1 MAATGLT
8 VAATARRRPKTPGG
22 DRAEKG
28 LTGKVGPKAP
38 AWWAGREGWPR
49 KGAQAVSRPRREAP
63 RAGPVGGARKR
74 REEWA
79 GRGRPG
85 REGRPERAQR
95 ESPWSPG
102 LTGGAGTARVPASRG
117 PQRGGGHGP
126 NRGGEGRP
134 NGPATASSGRTGG
147 GVPGPRNR
155 EMGSPELP
163 AGGSRAVAGRACG
176 PGRTRISGREAHPYR
191 GTPLSPTPG

>member
-1 MAATGLT
+1 MASPRGGLREEADPGEEVGVAATGLS

-38 AWWAGREGWPR
+38 RWWAGREGRLMSASAPARGPVPW
-49 KGAQAVSRPRREAP
+49 KALGRRED
-63 RAGPVGGARKR
+63 
-74 REEWA
+74 WA

-85 REGRPERAQR
+85 RGGRPERAQR

-126 NRGGEGRP
+126 SCGGAGRP

-147 GVPGPRNR
+147 GRPGPGNR

-176 PGRTRISGREAHPYR
+176 PGRTRISGREAHP
-191 GTPLSPTPG
+191 